1 MKNFKFVF
9 LYSILTLVL
18 SSCSPTPE
26 EPLTLNFSEDSVFL
40 KIGDLKELKLESNK
54 SDFNYNDVTYTY
66 DSTIV
71 SYTNNV
77 VTGLSYGKTNLVASY
92 NNITATSLIYVLD
105 ENNPNVTLSETET
118 ILDVNETSS
127 LYIFK
132 NGEVY
137 ENVYWISE
145 DVSVCEITN
154 QGEIKGIKPG
164 KTNIRALVNGE
175 ELSCVVKV
183 FGVDGD
189 ISDWYLDDQLLY
201 KSASLSDIYNEEIG
215 FTVFGRYTNKGLY
228 VGGFATH
235 TLYIENAPT
244 WYLNTNFEMFVNING
259 VARQFYASPNVVNPN
274 AVSNIKTILNPNPV
288 SNIDIYLST
297 FEIYVPLT
305 PTLIYYRASFAFKT
319 PGDKISFMVGGDNPT
334 VNVSDWWWMDLHYPS
349 NLNEMWYIY
358 EDGLYEEEIL

>member
-105 ENNPNVTLSETET
+105 ENNSNVTLSETET

-127 LYIFK
+127 LY
-132 NGEVY
+132 V
-137 ENVYWISE
+137 
-145 DVSVCEITN
+145 
-154 QGEIKGIKPG
+154 
-164 KTNIRALVNGE
+164 
-175 ELSCVVKV
+175 
-183 FGVDGD
+183 
-189 ISDWYLDDQLLY
+189 
-201 KSASLSDIYNEEIG
+201 
-215 FTVFGRYTNKGLY
+215 
-228 VGGFATH
+228 
-235 TLYIENAPT
+235 
-244 WYLNTNFEMFVNING
+244 
-259 VARQFYASPNVVNPN
+259 
-274 AVSNIKTILNPNPV
+274 
-288 SNIDIYLST
+288 
-297 FEIYVPLT
+297 
-305 PTLIYYRASFAFKT
+305 FKT
-319 PGDKISFMVGGDNPT
+319 
-334 VNVSDWWWMDLHYPS
+334 
-349 NLNEMWYIY
+349 
-358 EDGLYEEEIL
+358 